1 MGSPFTDEE
10 KRFLLAEMIKVSK
23 VDIHA
28 LVEFVKSNRVE
39 QEWLKMQVPNAPTLT
54 SANHLIEGHSTEPS
68 MPTNSAMQPH
78 RGSTPQHVLIKPR
91 LTTANGTPS
100 PSPSA
105 ASEPPTKKR
114 RGRPPKVQSYDRLG
128 PGRPRLLA
136 LAPQPPPSA
145 TAQQQAFAAVPQ
157 SIDNRSR
164 RTASPAYTV
173 SPGPN
178 IENIAPSRG
187 LKRSLPD
194 HGEQTQPAHLHPRF
208 IPPDESGLARQRANA
223 SGAPTPLHKG
233 LQQYRNKR
241 RLVLEANGLYGRTM
255 IGKSA
260 SNPNTTNGRSFS
272 SYSFPDHSTDSTRAE
287 PAGRNEGD
295 SCEDMTLNRR
305 CNTAIDN
312 ESMIGW
318 RQSEA

>member
-1 MGSPFTDEE
+1 MVSCHMVAPSPPSPHPTNGYGLGIGRNLEQCFQAAGSMFGTPISPPS
-10 KRFLLAEMIKVSK
+10 LARGFPPTNQPPPSP
-23 VDIHA
+23 A
-28 LVEFVKSNRVE
+28 STQSL
-39 QEWLKMQVPNAPTLT
+39 APAPSLT
-54 SANHLIEGHSTEPS
+54 TANHLIEGHSTESP
-68 MPTNSAMQPH
+68 MPTNSTMQPH

-105 ASEPPTKKR
+105 ASEPPAKKR

-157 SIDNRSR
+157 SIDTRSR

-194 HGEQTQPAHLHPRF
+194 RDEQTQPAHLHPRF
-208 IPPDESGLARQRANA
+208 IPPDESGLPHQRANA
-223 SGAPTPLHKG
+223 SGAPTPATQG
-233 LQQYRNKR
+233 TSAIPQQETAGSGSQWTLRPDEDRGN
-241 RLVLEANGLYGRTM
+241 RLKTPTQQTAAPSPV
-255 IGKSA
+255 IPS
-260 SNPNTTNGRSFS
+260 PTTPQTRQGPS
-272 SYSFPDHSTDSTRAE
+272 PLDATRAT
-287 PAGRNEGD
+287 PVK
-295 SCEDMTLNRR
+295 T
-305 CNTAIDN
+305 
-312 ESMIGW
+312 
-318 RQSEA
+318 